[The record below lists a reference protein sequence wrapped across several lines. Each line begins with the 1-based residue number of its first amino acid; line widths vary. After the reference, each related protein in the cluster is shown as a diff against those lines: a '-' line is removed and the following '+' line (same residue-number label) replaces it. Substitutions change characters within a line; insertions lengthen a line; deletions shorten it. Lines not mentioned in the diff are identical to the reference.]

1 MASKLLEAMEA
12 EGSVIAEI
20 LEPVDEK
27 YRSASSARS
36 RRSFADVPVFAV
48 WASWVRT
55 SGGNCLRKTSRNK
68 NPGSCPAGTNWS
80 ILAKH

>member
-36 RRSFADVPVFAV
+36 RRSFGDVPVFAV
-48 WASWVRT
+48 
-55 SGGNCLRKTSRNK
+55 
-68 NPGSCPAGTNWS
+68 
-80 ILAKH
+80 